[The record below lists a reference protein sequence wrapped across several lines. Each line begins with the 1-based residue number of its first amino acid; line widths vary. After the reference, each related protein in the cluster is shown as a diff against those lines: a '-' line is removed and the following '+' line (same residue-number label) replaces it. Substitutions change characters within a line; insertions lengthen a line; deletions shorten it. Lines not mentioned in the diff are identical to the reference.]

1 MQFVMFSKML
11 QSLSVA
17 EAGRTIREL
26 GFDGVDL
33 TVRPGGHV
41 EPSEVATALPE
52 AVRRLQDE
60 GLTVPMI
67 TTAIVSH
74 EEPHAAAIFE
84 TAASCGIPRL
94 KLGYWQYR
102 GFGSIR
108 ALIHEAR
115 RALDG
120 IESLAGRTGVQ
131 GCLHNHSGDYL
142 TANAA
147 VTAQFLEDRDPKRM
161 GAYVDPGHLTI
172 EGGVS
177 GWKIG
182 LDLLSPW
189 ISLLA
194 AKSLGWERSED
205 PETREVRWR
214 SKMVPLREGTVRWRE
229 VFALLREISFDGTVS
244 VHSEYQG
251 GHSWRNL
258 SVPEL
263 IEQTRED
270 LAYLRDASGVRG
282 RS

>member
-11 QSLSVA
+11 QSMPVA
-17 EAGRTIREL
+17 EAGRVIREL

-41 EPSEVATALPE
+41 EPAAVKTALPE
-52 AVRRLQDE
+52 AVHMLEEE

-67 TTAIVSH
+67 TTAIVSRD
-74 EEPHAAAIFE
+74 EPHAAAIFE
-84 TAASCGIPRL
+84 TAGACRVPRL
-94 KLGYWQYR
+94 KLGYWSYR
-102 GFGSIR
+102 RFGTMRS
-108 ALIHEAR
+108 LIEEAR

-120 IESLAGRTGVQ
+120 IEPLARASGVQ
-131 GCLHNHSGDYL
+131 GCLHNHSGDNL

-147 VTAQFLEDRDPKRM
+147 VTTQLLEGRDPKLL
-161 GAYVDPGHLTI
+161 GAYVDPGHLTV

-182 LDLLSPW
+182 LDLLAPW
-189 ISLLA
+189 ISLVA
-194 AKSLGWERSED
+194 VKSMGWQRTED
-205 PETREVRWR
+205 PETGEVRWR
-214 SKMVPLREGTVRWRE
+214 EKMMPLREGTVRWRE
-229 VFALLREISFDGTVS
+229 VFALLREIGFDGTVS

-270 LAYLRDASGVRG
+270 LVYLHSQMAAAK
-282 RS
+282 